1 MPLEPSA
8 SRGVSAEAF
17 RECLVD
23 GDSQQRSLER
33 RVRRRALGLSV
44 VFQGAA
50 LAALIIVPLFGK
62 SPQLTAR
69 EYTPIPPYYHSAAPQ
84 QQPSPQPRPTT
95 AHQVCVFCPSLPL
108 QPHIP
113 NQSADNPNPLS
124 PEGSISIDGG
134 NPSAPGQLNMFDSR
148 QPPAPVQSQRQ
159 QTRRLRINTIEPAML
174 IRRVEPVYPPLMQQI
189 RRSGR
194 VELRAII
201 ATDGTIQSLQVV
213 SGDAGFYQSALA
225 AVIQWRY
232 KPTYLNGQPVE
243 VETNISV
250 IYKLQQ

>member
-8 SRGVSAEAF
+8 PRGVPAEAF

-23 GDSQQRSLER
+23 GDLQQRSLER

-62 SPQLTAR
+62 SPQITAR
-69 EYTPIPPYYHSAAPQ
+69 EYTPIPPYYHSAAQ
-84 QQPSPQPRPTT
+84 AQTSTPSRQAVRR
-95 AHQVCVFCPSLPL
+95 QVCVICPTLPIR
-108 QPHIP
+108 PHAPAEIINEP
-113 NQSADNPNPLS
+113 APLS
-124 PEGSISIDGG
+124 PETGISIGD
-134 NPSAPGQLNMFDSR
+134 NIPGAAGPLNIIDNR
-148 QPPAPVQSQRQ
+148 QPPPPVEPSRQ
-159 QTRRLRINTIEPAML
+159 QTRRVHITHVEPAML
-174 IRRVEPVYPPLMQQI
+174 TNRVEPIYPPLMQQI

-213 SGDAGFYQSALA
+213 SGDPGFYQSALA
-225 AVIQWRY
+225 AVAQWRY

-250 IYKLQQ
+250 IYNLAQ

>member
-8 SRGVSAEAF
+8 ARSVPAEAF

-23 GDSQQRSLER
+23 GDLQQRSLER

-62 SPQLTAR
+62 SPQITAR
-69 EYTPIPPYYHSAAPQ
+69 EYTPIPPYYHSVAQAQTNTP
-84 QQPSPQPRPTT
+84 PRQGVR
-95 AHQVCVFCPSLPL
+95 HQVCVICPTLPIR
-108 QPHIP
+108 PHAP
-113 NQSADNPNPLS
+113 TEPTNDPNPHS
-124 PEGSISIDGG
+124 PNDGLDIG
-134 NPSAPGQLNMFDSR
+134 PGGPQPSSGLVNAFDER
-148 QPPAPVQSQRQ
+148 RGPPPVEQPRQ
-159 QTRRLRINTIEPAML
+159 QVRRVHMTTIEPAML
-174 IRRVEPVYPPLMQQI
+174 TNRVEPIYPPLMQQI

-213 SGDAGFYQSALA
+213 SGDPGFYQSALA
-225 AVIQWRY
+225 AVAQWRY

-250 IYKLQQ
+250 IYNLAQ

>member
-8 SRGVSAEAF
+8 ARGVPAEAF

-23 GDSQQRSLER
+23 GDLQQRSLER

-62 SPQLTAR
+62 SPQITAR
-69 EYTPIPPYYHSAAPQ
+69 EYTPIPPYYHSVAQTQTNPT
-84 QQPSPQPRPTT
+84 PRQEIR
-95 AHQVCVFCPSLPL
+95 HQVCVICPTLPIR
-108 QPHIP
+108 PHAPTEPISDP
-113 NQSADNPNPLS
+113 TPL
-124 PEGSISIDGG
+124 PPDGG
-134 NPSAPGQLNMFDSR
+134 INIGPGVPSGPGQLNILDTR
-148 QPPAPVQSQRQ
+148 QPPPPAEQPRQ
-159 QTRRLRINTIEPAML
+159 QTRRVHITTIEPAML
-174 IRRVEPVYPPLMQQI
+174 TNRVEPIYPKLMQQI

-213 SGDAGFYQSALA
+213 SGDPGFYQSALA
-225 AVIQWRY
+225 AVAQWRY

-250 IYKLQQ
+250 IYNLAQ